1 LNIFTLSFYLNIFTL
16 TFNYAT
22 SDLIF
27 TFLHL
32 FVCNLLYIHY
42 YPLIRI
48 HFVSIILKMQLSELV
63 YYKPDLII
71 ISLKI

>member
-16 TFNYAT
+16 TFDYAT

-32 FVCNLLYIHY
+32 FVCSLLYIHY
-42 YPLIRI
+42 YPLIHI
-48 HFVSIILKMQLSELV
+48 SIILKMQLSELV